1 MPPLGQASAA
11 DGKDEDEDEGED
23 EDEDEEMMSAV
34 IPACSRDSSFSFVS
48 MPVT

>member
-11 DGKDEDEDEGED
+11 DGKDEDEDE
-23 EDEDEEMMSAV
+23 DEEMMSAV
-34 IPACSRDSSFSFVS
+34 IPACNRDSSFSFVS

>member
-11 DGKDEDEDEGED
+11 DGKDEDEG

>member
-11 DGKDEDEDEGED
+11 DGKDKGEDEGEG
-23 EDEDEEMMSAV
+23 EDEEMMSAV